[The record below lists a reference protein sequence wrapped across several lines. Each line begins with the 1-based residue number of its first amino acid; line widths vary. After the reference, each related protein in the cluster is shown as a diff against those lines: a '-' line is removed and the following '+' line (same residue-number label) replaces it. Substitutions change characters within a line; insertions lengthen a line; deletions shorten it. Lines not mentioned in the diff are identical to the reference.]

1 MKKFLVVPSS
11 LWQCELIKFLQ
22 KKNSFVYSLD
32 DNNLAA
38 GHKIA
43 DKRINIK
50 ISDTNKLKKFIKR
63 NKIIPISTC
72 SDFGQKVVNKL
83 LNKKNNLF
91 NKYLQRLKQQKLQIK
106 TPFFK
111 KNRISRREFIKFKK
125 IVAKPL
131 YGSGSKNVF
140 LLNKNLKNK
149 LMKNYLYE
157 QFIQG
162 KEYNVDG
169 FFYNKKFYL
178 YAIMEKKKVPN
189 SLTVSYVM
197 KSSYL
202 AKSIQNNIK
211 SMLQKFFIGMGYP
224 NGPIHAE
231 VIITNSKEVYMVES
245 HPREAGFDLFYK
257 LCKKISG
264 KNLLLNKINSVQNIT
279 IKENHLNSNKNYSH
293 YFQRMLYINKEG
305 YIKDIYFKKYK
316 KFSKI
321 KIFTK
326 IFKKKGDYIKFNSDD
341 ASRVGYVMLLSKQHK
356 NLMRIA
362 EKFIKKNF
370 VLKLSK
376 R

>member
-178 YAIMEKKKVPN
+178 YAI
-189 SLTVSYVM
+189 
-197 KSSYL
+197 
-202 AKSIQNNIK
+202 IQI
-211 SMLQKFFIGMGYP
+211 
-224 NGPIHAE
+224 
-231 VIITNSKEVYMVES
+231 
-245 HPREAGFDLFYK
+245 
-257 LCKKISG
+257 
-264 KNLLLNKINSVQNIT
+264 LLLSP
-279 IKENHLNSNKNYSH
+279 
-293 YFQRMLYINKEG
+293 ML
-305 YIKDIYFKKYK
+305 
-316 KFSKI
+316 
-321 KIFTK
+321 
-326 IFKKKGDYIKFNSDD
+326 
-341 ASRVGYVMLLSKQHK
+341 
-356 NLMRIA
+356 
-362 EKFIKKNF
+362 
-370 VLKLSK
+370 
-376 R
+376 

>member
-1 MKKFLVVPSS
+1 
-11 LWQCELIKFLQ
+11 
-22 KKNSFVYSLD
+22 
-32 DNNLAA
+32 
-38 GHKIA
+38 
-43 DKRINIK
+43 
-50 ISDTNKLKKFIKR
+50 
-63 NKIIPISTC
+63 
-72 SDFGQKVVNKL
+72 
-83 LNKKNNLF
+83 
-91 NKYLQRLKQQKLQIK
+91 
-106 TPFFK
+106 
-111 KNRISRREFIKFKK
+111 
-125 IVAKPL
+125 
-131 YGSGSKNVF
+131 
-140 LLNKNLKNK
+140 
-149 LMKNYLYE
+149 
-157 QFIQG
+157 
-162 KEYNVDG
+162 
-169 FFYNKKFYL
+169 
-178 YAIMEKKKVPN
+178 
-189 SLTVSYVM
+189 M

-316 KFSKI
+316 KFLKI